1 MVITEETSIWELVK
15 AGVMPEW
22 MAREC
27 DIHGMDRAEYVL
39 NEYDWEWEW
48 DWDLGM
54 YYNEEQ
60 TGILKQVRKT
70 IREGIEAFRSNPEL
84 VRQHKE
90 RKALEKRRYK
100 LIEQYRK
107 DLLGYV
113 EPEDV
118 RWIADYAINHDTLP
132 YLYILTNKLI
142 LGFEKLTDRQKA
154 RLLQIGLPS
163 GEPVDADKV
172 GKQFPDLPKSI
183 FSWKNCKIPWEPVG
197 KLKQFIEAVSFDT
210 PVSEDSSVWHDIMES
225 QHIKDISSIQI
236 MRMITSFR
244 YDYRLETSDDGKL
257 ILASCDQKA

>member
-142 LGFEKLTDRQKA
+142 LGFEKLTFRSRYSHGKIA
-154 RLLQIGLPS
+154 RFHGSL
-163 GEPVDADKV
+163 
-172 GKQFPDLPKSI
+172 
-183 FSWKNCKIPWEPVG
+183 
-197 KLKQFIEAVSFDT
+197 
-210 PVSEDSSVWHDIMES
+210 SVN
-225 QHIKDISSIQI
+225 
-236 MRMITSFR
+236 
-244 YDYRLETSDDGKL
+244 
-257 ILASCDQKA
+257 